1 MSSHPAHGDLYSIQL
16 YVIKF
21 VSDLR
26 QIGNVLRVLWVFPP
40 PIKLTTA
47 M

>member
-1 MSSHPAHGDLYSIQL
+1 MPRHEREELSVPITTSIASSNPIHGEMYSIQL

-26 QIGNVLRVLWVFPP
+26 
-40 PIKLTTA
+40 
-47 M
+47 